1 MSLRDPYLSR
11 STAASST
18 TAANSR
24 AWLLFS
30 GVLVSA
36 SWIAMAGA
44 ESMQPSL
51 RVPSDRWKAGT
62 ETQTG

>member
-1 MSLRDPYLSR
+1 
-11 STAASST
+11 
-18 TAANSR
+18 
-24 AWLLFS
+24 
-30 GVLVSA
+30 VSA